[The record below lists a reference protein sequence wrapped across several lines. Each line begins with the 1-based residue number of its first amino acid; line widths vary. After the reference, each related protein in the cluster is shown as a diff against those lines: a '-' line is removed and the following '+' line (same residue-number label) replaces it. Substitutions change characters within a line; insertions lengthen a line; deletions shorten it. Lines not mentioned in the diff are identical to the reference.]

1 MKFFKRVSASL
12 TAFAMMASLS
22 AVSLDSQSA
31 QSFGSLVR
39 AAEETADADYVL
51 SVSREHYTLDSL
63 KTFGEWTKYDE
74 KNLPAEWENV
84 YRADN
89 DSKKLTEDCMDNKV
103 ATVKLRIDKNIG
115 INIAQF
121 ILIPDPD
128 LIFAGCVFDGNGNL
142 SPVKDVKNT
151 QLRIAAKYDKMIF
164 TYTDK
169 VDMTETGDFLTMLF
183 ILPDEIEEGRQY
195 KIEISSDT
203 EDQITSWN
211 PQGSVTYDGSGYGYI
226 QVGGSSAETTTAS
239 EPVTQPEETTTV
251 TETTTEILTSVSA
264 LPETTTTVTTTTP
277 EETTTTIATTTQA
290 ETTTTIATT
299 TLSATTT
306 TIMVTPPG
314 ETTTTIATT
323 TPEETTTTIATTTPE
338 ETTTTIATTTPE
350 ETTTTVTTTTPAETT
365 TTITTTTPVETTTP
379 KPTETTKPLIDLI
392 LDSDKSDL
400 KSEQYD
406 SDRIQLEDSASID
419 VEIPKKMIYKGTESV
434 EISVKLSDFDPS
446 KEYFEYAGFGLE
458 LPDGFTIVKDSV
470 KTDLKSNIEYFSADS
485 LEAFAISSKTGYDP
499 NGGFVIF
506 RGVDTRNLS
515 SNAEVF
521 SFTLNISN
529 SSEKFV
535 NDISVG
541 SVLGRI
547 SDKTVIND
555 DGTIVPYISIINN
568 GSGDKLYT
576 ETASEILM
584 GLKGDVNL
592 DHKVTQLD
600 ATTMLKEL
608 LSVDTSGKSVLTD
621 LINKEEAGESALEL
635 AYFLGDVDESHG
647 TEFTQID
654 ATNLLKAILAADVA
668 GKDEITDD
676 IWNGILNK

>member
-323 TPEETTTTIATTTPE
+323 TPAEI
-338 ETTTTIATTTPE
+338 
-350 ETTTTVTTTTPAETT
+350 TTTVTTTTP
-365 TTITTTTPVETTTP
+365 IETTTP

-406 SDRIQLEDSASID
+406 SDKIQLEDSASID
-419 VEIPKKMIYKGTESV
+419 VEIPKKMIYKGSESV
-434 EISVKLSDFDPS
+434 EISVRLSDFDS
-446 KEYFEYAGFGLE
+446 LKEYFEYAGFGLE
-458 LPDGFTIVKDSV
+458 LPDGFTLVKDSV
-470 KTDLKSNIEYFSADS
+470 KTELRSNIEYFSADS
-485 LEAFAISSKTGYDP
+485 LEAFAISSKTGYEP
-499 NGGFVIF
+499 NGGFVVF
-506 RGVDTRNLS
+506 RGIDTRNLS
-515 SNAEVF
+515 SDAEIF
-521 SFTLNISN
+521 SFTLKINN
-529 SSEKFV
+529 SSEKYV

-547 SDKTVIND
+547 SDKTIIND

-568 GSGDKLYT
+568 GTEDKLYT
-576 ETASEILM
+576 ETASKILM

-592 DHKVTQLD
+592 DHKVSQLD

-608 LSVDTSGKSVLTD
+608 LSVDTSDKSILAD

-654 ATNLLKAILAADVA
+654 ATTLLKAILAADVA

-676 IWNGILNK
+676 IWNEILK

>member
-1 MKFFKRVSASL
+1 MKFIKKILASL
-12 TAFAMMASLS
+12 TAFAMMASLT
-22 AVSLDSQSA
+22 AVSMDSQSA
-31 QSFGSLVR
+31 QSFGSVVR

-63 KTFGEWTKYDE
+63 NTLGEWTKYDE
-74 KNLPAEWENV
+74 KNPPAEWKNV

-103 ATVKLRIDKNIG
+103 AAVKLRIDKNIG

-121 ILIPDPD
+121 ILVPDPD
-128 LIFAGCVFDGNGNL
+128 LIFAGCVFGENGNL
-142 SPVKDVKNT
+142 SPVGDVKNT
-151 QLRIAAKYDKMIF
+151 QLRVSAKYDKIIF

-169 VDMTETGDFLTMLF
+169 VDLTETGDFLTMLF

-203 EDQITSWN
+203 GDQITSWN
-211 PQGSVTYDGSGYGYI
+211 PQGSVSYDGSSYGYI
-226 QVGGSSAETTTAS
+226 QVGGSVAETTTVS
-239 EPVTQPEETTTV
+239 ESVTQPEETTTV
-251 TETTTEILTSVSA
+251 TETTTEIPVSV
-264 LPETTTTVTTTTP
+264 LPETTTP
-277 EETTTTIATTTQA
+277 AKITTTIA
-290 ETTTTIATT
+290 
-299 TLSATTT
+299 
-306 TIMVTPPG
+306 
-314 ETTTTIATT
+314 
-323 TPEETTTTIATTTPE
+323 
-338 ETTTTIATTTPE
+338 
-350 ETTTTVTTTTPAETT
+350 TTTPAETT

>member
-1 MKFFKRVSASL
+1 MKFFKRVSALL
-12 TAFAMMASLS
+12 TAFAMMASLT
-22 AVSLDSQSA
+22 AVSMDSQSA
-31 QSFGSLVR
+31 QSFGSVVR

-63 KTFGEWTKYDE
+63 NTLGEWTKYDE
-74 KNLPAEWENV
+74 KNPPAEWKNV

-103 ATVKLRIDKNIG
+103 AAVKLRIDKNIG

-121 ILIPDPD
+121 ILVPDPD
-128 LIFAGCVFDGNGNL
+128 LIFAGCVFGENGNL
-142 SPVKDVKNT
+142 SPVGDVKNT
-151 QLRIAAKYDKMIF
+151 QLRVSAKYDKIIF

-169 VDMTETGDFLTMLF
+169 VDLTETGDFLTMLF

-203 EDQITSWN
+203 GDQITSWN
-211 PQGSVTYDGSGYGYI
+211 PQGSVSYDGSSYGYI
-226 QVGGSSAETTTAS
+226 QVGGSVAETTTVS
-239 EPVTQPEETTTV
+239 ESVTQ
-251 TETTTEILTSVSA
+251 
-264 LPETTTTVTTTTP
+264 
-277 EETTTTIATTTQA
+277 
-290 ETTTTIATT
+290 
-299 TLSATTT
+299 
-306 TIMVTPPG
+306 
-314 ETTTTIATT
+314 
-323 TPEETTTTIATTTPE
+323 PEETTTTIATTTPAE
-338 ETTTTIATTTPE
+338 I
-350 ETTTTVTTTTPAETT
+350 TTTV
-365 TTITTTTPVETTTP
+365 TTTTPVETTTP

-406 SDRIQLEDSASID
+406 SDKIQLEDSASID
-419 VEIPKKMIYKGTESV
+419 VEIPKKMIYKGSESV
-434 EISVKLSDFDPS
+434 EISVRLSDFDSS

-458 LPDGFTIVKDSV
+458 LPDGFTLVKDSV
-470 KTDLKSNIEYFSADS
+470 KTELRSNIEYFSADS
-485 LEAFAISSKTGYDP
+485 LEAFAISSKTGYEP
-499 NGGFVIF
+499 NGGFVVF
-506 RGVDTRNLS
+506 RGIDTRNLS
-515 SNAEVF
+515 SDAEIF
-521 SFTLNISN
+521 SFTLKINN
-529 SSEKFV
+529 SSEKYV

-547 SDKTVIND
+547 SDKTIIND

-568 GSGDKLYT
+568 GTGDKLYT
-576 ETASEILM
+576 ETASKILM

-592 DHKVTQLD
+592 DHKVSQLD

-608 LSVDTSGKSVLTD
+608 LSVDTSDKSILAD

-654 ATNLLKAILAADVA
+654 ATTLLKAILAADVA

-676 IWNGILNK
+676 IWNEILK

>member
-1 MKFFKRVSASL
+1 MKFFKRVSALL
-12 TAFAMMASLS
+12 TAFAMMASLT
-22 AVSLDSQSA
+22 AVSMDSQSA
-31 QSFGSLVR
+31 QSFGSVVR

-63 KTFGEWTKYDE
+63 NTLGEWTKYDE
-74 KNLPAEWENV
+74 KNPPAEWKNV

-103 ATVKLRIDKNIG
+103 AAVKLRIDKNIG

-121 ILIPDPD
+121 ILVPDPD
-128 LIFAGCVFDGNGNL
+128 LIFAGCVFGENGNL
-142 SPVKDVKNT
+142 SPVGDVKNT
-151 QLRIAAKYDKMIF
+151 QLRVSAKYDKIIF

-169 VDMTETGDFLTMLF
+169 VDLTETGDFLTMLF

-203 EDQITSWN
+203 GDQITSWN
-211 PQGSVTYDGSGYGYI
+211 PQGSVSYDGSSYGYI
-226 QVGGSSAETTTAS
+226 QVGGSVAETTTVS
-239 EPVTQPEETTTV
+239 ESVTQ
-251 TETTTEILTSVSA
+251 
-264 LPETTTTVTTTTP
+264 
-277 EETTTTIATTTQA
+277 
-290 ETTTTIATT
+290 
-299 TLSATTT
+299 
-306 TIMVTPPG
+306 
-314 ETTTTIATT
+314 
-323 TPEETTTTIATTTPE
+323 PEETTTTIATTTPAE
-338 ETTTTIATTTPE
+338 I
-350 ETTTTVTTTTPAETT
+350 TTTV
-365 TTITTTTPVETTTP
+365 TTTTPVETTTP

-406 SDRIQLEDSASID
+406 SDKIQLEDSASID
-419 VEIPKKMIYKGTESV
+419 VEIPKKMIYKGSESV
-434 EISVKLSDFDPS
+434 EISVRLSDFDSS

-458 LPDGFTIVKDSV
+458 LPDGFTLVKDSV
-470 KTDLKSNIEYFSADS
+470 KTELRSNIEYFSADS
-485 LEAFAISSKTGYDP
+485 LEAFAISSKTGYEP
-499 NGGFVIF
+499 NGGFVVF
-506 RGVDTRNLS
+506 RGIDTRNLS
-515 SNAEVF
+515 SDAEIF
-521 SFTLNISN
+521 SFTLKINN
-529 SSEKFV
+529 SSEKYV

-547 SDKTVIND
+547 SDKTIIND

-568 GSGDKLYT
+568 GTEDKLYT
-576 ETASEILM
+576 ETASKILM

-592 DHKVTQLD
+592 DHKVSQLD

-608 LSVDTSGKSVLTD
+608 LSVDTSDKSILAD

-654 ATNLLKAILAADVA
+654 ATTLLKAILAADVA

-676 IWNGILNK
+676 IWNEILK

>member
-1 MKFFKRVSASL
+1 MKFFKRVSALL
-12 TAFAMMASLS
+12 TAFAMMASLT
-22 AVSLDSQSA
+22 AVSMDSQSA
-31 QSFGSLVR
+31 QSFGSVVR

-63 KTFGEWTKYDE
+63 NTLGEWTKYDE
-74 KNLPAEWENV
+74 KNPPAEWKNV

-103 ATVKLRIDKNIG
+103 AAVKLRIDKNIG

-121 ILIPDPD
+121 ILVPDPD
-128 LIFAGCVFDGNGNL
+128 LIFAGCVFGENGNL
-142 SPVKDVKNT
+142 SPVGDVKNT
-151 QLRIAAKYDKMIF
+151 QLRVSAKYDKIIF

-169 VDMTETGDFLTMLF
+169 VDLTETGDFLTMLF

-203 EDQITSWN
+203 GDQITSWN
-211 PQGSVTYDGSGYGYI
+211 PQGSVSYDGSSYGYI
-226 QVGGSSAETTTAS
+226 QVGGSVA
-239 EPVTQPEETTTV
+239 ETTTV
-251 TETTTEILTSVSA
+251 TETTTEIPVSA
-264 LPETTTTVTTTTP
+264 LPETTTP
-277 EETTTTIATTTQA
+277 EEI
-290 ETTTTIATT
+290 
-299 TLSATTT
+299 
-306 TIMVTPPG
+306 
-314 ETTTTIATT
+314 TTTIATT
-323 TPEETTTTIATTTPE
+323 TPAEI
-338 ETTTTIATTTPE
+338 
-350 ETTTTVTTTTPAETT
+350 TTTV
-365 TTITTTTPVETTTP
+365 TTTTPVETTTP

-406 SDRIQLEDSASID
+406 SDKIQLEDSASID
-419 VEIPKKMIYKGTESV
+419 VEIPKKMIYKGSESV
-434 EISVKLSDFDPS
+434 EISVRLSDFDSS

-458 LPDGFTIVKDSV
+458 LPDGFTLVKDSV
-470 KTDLKSNIEYFSADS
+470 KTELRSNIEYFSADS
-485 LEAFAISSKTGYDP
+485 LEAFAISSKTGYEP
-499 NGGFVIF
+499 NGGFVVF
-506 RGVDTRNLS
+506 RGIDTRNLS
-515 SNAEVF
+515 SDAEIF
-521 SFTLNISN
+521 SFTLKINN
-529 SSEKFV
+529 SSEKYV

-547 SDKTVIND
+547 SDKTIIND

-568 GSGDKLYT
+568 GTGDKLYT
-576 ETASEILM
+576 ETASKILM

-592 DHKVTQLD
+592 DHKVSQLD

-608 LSVDTSGKSVLTD
+608 LSVDTSDKSILAD

-654 ATNLLKAILAADVA
+654 ATTLLKAILAADVA

-676 IWNGILNK
+676 IWNEILK

>member
-1 MKFFKRVSASL
+1 MKFFKRVSALL
-12 TAFAMMASLS
+12 TAFAMMASLT
-22 AVSLDSQSA
+22 AVSMDSQSA
-31 QSFGSLVR
+31 QSFGSVVR

-63 KTFGEWTKYDE
+63 NTLGEWTKYDE
-74 KNLPAEWENV
+74 KNPPAEWKNV

-103 ATVKLRIDKNIG
+103 AAVKLRIDKNIG

-121 ILIPDPD
+121 ILVPDPD
-128 LIFAGCVFDGNGNL
+128 LIFAGCVFGENGNL
-142 SPVKDVKNT
+142 SPVGDVKNT
-151 QLRIAAKYDKMIF
+151 QLRVSAKYDKIIF

-169 VDMTETGDFLTMLF
+169 VDLTETGDFLTMLF

-203 EDQITSWN
+203 GDQITSWN
-211 PQGSVTYDGSGYGYI
+211 PQGSVSYDGSSYGYI
-226 QVGGSSAETTTAS
+226 QVGGSVAETTTVS
-239 EPVTQPEETTTV
+239 ESVTQPE
-251 TETTTEILTSVSA
+251 
-264 LPETTTTVTTTTP
+264 
-277 EETTTTIATTTQA
+277 
-290 ETTTTIATT
+290 
-299 TLSATTT
+299 
-306 TIMVTPPG
+306 

-350 ETTTTVTTTTPAETT
+350 ETTTTIATTTPAEIT

-406 SDRIQLEDSASID
+406 SDKIQLEDSASID
-419 VEIPKKMIYKGTESV
+419 VEIPKKMIYKGSESV
-434 EISVKLSDFDPS
+434 EISVRLSDFDSS

-458 LPDGFTIVKDSV
+458 LPDGFTLVKDSV
-470 KTDLKSNIEYFSADS
+470 KTELRSNIEYFSADS
-485 LEAFAISSKTGYDP
+485 LEAFAISSKTGYEP
-499 NGGFVIF
+499 NGGFVVF
-506 RGVDTRNLS
+506 RGIDTRNLS
-515 SNAEVF
+515 SDAEIF
-521 SFTLNISN
+521 SFTLKINN
-529 SSEKFV
+529 SSEKYV

-547 SDKTVIND
+547 SDKTIIND

-568 GSGDKLYT
+568 GTGDKLYT
-576 ETASEILM
+576 ETASKILM

-592 DHKVTQLD
+592 DHKVSQLD

-608 LSVDTSGKSVLTD
+608 LSVDTSDKSILAD

-654 ATNLLKAILAADVA
+654 ATTLLKAILAADVA

-676 IWNGILNK
+676 IWNEILK

>member
-1 MKFFKRVSASL
+1 MKFFKRVSALL
-12 TAFAMMASLS
+12 TAFAMMASLT
-22 AVSLDSQSA
+22 AVSMDSQSA
-31 QSFGSLVR
+31 QSFGSVVR

-63 KTFGEWTKYDE
+63 NTLGEWTKYDE
-74 KNLPAEWENV
+74 KNPPAEWKNV

-103 ATVKLRIDKNIG
+103 AAVKLRIDKNIG

-121 ILIPDPD
+121 ILVPDPD
-128 LIFAGCVFDGNGNL
+128 LIFAGCVFGENGNL
-142 SPVKDVKNT
+142 SPVGDVKNT
-151 QLRIAAKYDKMIF
+151 QLRVSAKYDKIIF

-169 VDMTETGDFLTMLF
+169 VDLTETGDFLTMLF

-203 EDQITSWN
+203 GDQITSWN
-211 PQGSVTYDGSGYGYI
+211 PQGSVSYDGSSYGYI
-226 QVGGSSAETTTAS
+226 QVGGSVAETTTVS
-239 EPVTQPEETTTV
+239 ESVTQPE
-251 TETTTEILTSVSA
+251 
-264 LPETTTTVTTTTP
+264 
-277 EETTTTIATTTQA
+277 
-290 ETTTTIATT
+290 
-299 TLSATTT
+299 
-306 TIMVTPPG
+306 

-338 ETTTTIATTTPE
+338 ETTTTIATTTP
-350 ETTTTVTTTTPAETT
+350 AETT
-365 TTITTTTPVETTTP
+365 TTIATTTPEETTTTIATTTPEETTTTIATTTPAEITTTVTTTTPVETTTP

-406 SDRIQLEDSASID
+406 SDKIQLEDSASID
-419 VEIPKKMIYKGTESV
+419 VEIPKKMIYKGSESV
-434 EISVKLSDFDPS
+434 EISVRLSDFDSS

-458 LPDGFTIVKDSV
+458 LPDGFTLVKDSV
-470 KTDLKSNIEYFSADS
+470 KTELRSNIEYFSADS
-485 LEAFAISSKTGYDP
+485 LEAFAISSKTGYEP
-499 NGGFVIF
+499 NGGFVVF
-506 RGVDTRNLS
+506 RGIDTRNLS
-515 SNAEVF
+515 SDAEIF
-521 SFTLNISN
+521 SFTLKINN
-529 SSEKFV
+529 SSEKYV

-547 SDKTVIND
+547 SDKTIIND

-568 GSGDKLYT
+568 GTGDKLYT
-576 ETASEILM
+576 ETASKILM

-592 DHKVTQLD
+592 DHKVSQLD

-608 LSVDTSGKSVLTD
+608 LSVDTSDKSILAD

-654 ATNLLKAILAADVA
+654 ATTLLKAILAADVA

-676 IWNGILNK
+676 IWNEILK

>member
-63 KTFGEWTKYDE
+63 KTLGEWTKYDE

-277 EETTTTIATTTQA
+277 EETTTTIATTT
-290 ETTTTIATT
+290 
-299 TLSATTT
+299 
-306 TIMVTPPG
+306 
-314 ETTTTIATT
+314 
-323 TPEETTTTIATTTPE
+323 PE
-338 ETTTTIATTTPE
+338 
-350 ETTTTVTTTTPAETT
+350 
-365 TTITTTTPVETTTP
+365 ETTTP

>member
-63 KTFGEWTKYDE
+63 KTLGEWTKYDE

-239 EPVTQPEETTTV
+239 ETVTQPEETTTV

-264 LPETTTTVTTTTP
+264 LPETTTTVT
-277 EETTTTIATTTQA
+277 
-290 ETTTTIATT
+290 
-299 TLSATTT
+299 
-306 TIMVTPPG
+306 
-314 ETTTTIATT
+314 
-323 TPEETTTTIATTTPE
+323 
-338 ETTTTIATTTPE
+338 TTTPE

>member
-1 MKFFKRVSASL
+1 MKFFKRVSALL
-12 TAFAMMASLS
+12 TAFAMMASLT
-22 AVSLDSQSA
+22 AVSMDSQSA
-31 QSFGSLVR
+31 QSFGSVVR

-63 KTFGEWTKYDE
+63 NTLGEWTKYDE
-74 KNLPAEWENV
+74 KNPPAEWKNV

-103 ATVKLRIDKNIG
+103 AAVKLRIDKNIG

-121 ILIPDPD
+121 ILVPDPD
-128 LIFAGCVFDGNGNL
+128 LIFAGCVFGENGNL
-142 SPVKDVKNT
+142 SPVGDVKNT
-151 QLRIAAKYDKMIF
+151 QLRVSAKYDKIIF

-169 VDMTETGDFLTMLF
+169 VDLTETGDFLTMLF

-203 EDQITSWN
+203 GDQITSWN
-211 PQGSVTYDGSGYGYI
+211 PQGSVSYDGSSYGYI
-226 QVGGSSAETTTAS
+226 QVGGSVAETTTVS
-239 EPVTQPEETTTV
+239 ESVTQ
-251 TETTTEILTSVSA
+251 
-264 LPETTTTVTTTTP
+264 
-277 EETTTTIATTTQA
+277 
-290 ETTTTIATT
+290 
-299 TLSATTT
+299 
-306 TIMVTPPG
+306 
-314 ETTTTIATT
+314 
-323 TPEETTTTIATTTPE
+323 PEETTTTIATTTPE
-338 ETTTTIATTTPE
+338 ETTTTIATTTPAE
-350 ETTTTVTTTTPAETT
+350 ITTTV
-365 TTITTTTPVETTTP
+365 TTTTPVETTTP

-406 SDRIQLEDSASID
+406 SDKIQLEDSASID
-419 VEIPKKMIYKGTESV
+419 VEIPKKMIYKGSESV
-434 EISVKLSDFDPS
+434 EISVRLSDFDSS

-458 LPDGFTIVKDSV
+458 LPDGFTLVKDSV
-470 KTDLKSNIEYFSADS
+470 KTELRSNIEYFSADS
-485 LEAFAISSKTGYDP
+485 LEAFAISSKTGYEP
-499 NGGFVIF
+499 NGGFVVF
-506 RGVDTRNLS
+506 RGIDTRNLS
-515 SNAEVF
+515 SDAEIF
-521 SFTLNISN
+521 SFTLKINN
-529 SSEKFV
+529 SSEKYV

-547 SDKTVIND
+547 SDKTIIND

-568 GSGDKLYT
+568 GTGDKLYT
-576 ETASEILM
+576 ETASKILM

-592 DHKVTQLD
+592 DHKVSQLD

-608 LSVDTSGKSVLTD
+608 LSVDTSDKSILAD

>member
-1 MKFFKRVSASL
+1 
-12 TAFAMMASLS
+12 
-22 AVSLDSQSA
+22 
-31 QSFGSLVR
+31 
-39 AAEETADADYVL
+39 
-51 SVSREHYTLDSL
+51 
-63 KTFGEWTKYDE
+63 
-74 KNLPAEWENV
+74 
-84 YRADN
+84 
-89 DSKKLTEDCMDNKV
+89 
-103 ATVKLRIDKNIG
+103 
-115 INIAQF
+115 
-121 ILIPDPD
+121 
-128 LIFAGCVFDGNGNL
+128 
-142 SPVKDVKNT
+142 
-151 QLRIAAKYDKMIF
+151 
-164 TYTDK
+164 
-169 VDMTETGDFLTMLF
+169 
-183 ILPDEIEEGRQY
+183 
-195 KIEISSDT
+195 
-203 EDQITSWN
+203 
-211 PQGSVTYDGSGYGYI
+211 
-226 QVGGSSAETTTAS
+226 
-239 EPVTQPEETTTV
+239 
-251 TETTTEILTSVSA
+251 
-264 LPETTTTVTTTTP
+264 TTVTTP
-277 EETTTTIATTTQA
+277 
-290 ETTTTIATT
+290 
-299 TLSATTT
+299 
-306 TIMVTPPG
+306 
-314 ETTTTIATT
+314 
-323 TPEETTTTIATTTPE
+323 
-338 ETTTTIATTTPE
+338 
-350 ETTTTVTTTTPAETT
+350 TPAETT

>member
-1 MKFFKRVSASL
+1 MKFFKRVSALL
-12 TAFAMMASLS
+12 TAFAMMASLT
-22 AVSLDSQSA
+22 AVSMDSQSA
-31 QSFGSLVR
+31 QSLGSVVR

-63 KTFGEWTKYDE
+63 NTLGEWTKYDE
-74 KNLPAEWENV
+74 KNPPAEWKNV

-103 ATVKLRIDKNIG
+103 AAVKLRIDKNIG

-121 ILIPDPD
+121 ILVPDPD
-128 LIFAGCVFDGNGNL
+128 LIFAGCVFGENGNL
-142 SPVKDVKNT
+142 SPVGDVKNT
-151 QLRIAAKYDKMIF
+151 QLRVSAKYDKIIF

-169 VDMTETGDFLTMLF
+169 VDLTETGDFLTMLF

-203 EDQITSWN
+203 GDQITSWN
-211 PQGSVTYDGSGYGYI
+211 PQGSVSYDGSSYGYI
-226 QVGGSSAETTTAS
+226 QVGGSVAETTTVS
-239 EPVTQPEETTTV
+239 ESVTQ
-251 TETTTEILTSVSA
+251 
-264 LPETTTTVTTTTP
+264 
-277 EETTTTIATTTQA
+277 
-290 ETTTTIATT
+290 
-299 TLSATTT
+299 
-306 TIMVTPPG
+306 
-314 ETTTTIATT
+314 
-323 TPEETTTTIATTTPE
+323 PEETTTTIATTTPE
-338 ETTTTIATTTPE
+338 ETTTTIATTTP
-350 ETTTTVTTTTPAETT
+350 AEIT

-406 SDRIQLEDSASID
+406 SDKIQLEDSASID
-419 VEIPKKMIYKGTESV
+419 VEIPKKMIYKGSESV
-434 EISVKLSDFDPS
+434 EISVRLSDFDSS

-458 LPDGFTIVKDSV
+458 LPDGFTLVKDSV
-470 KTDLKSNIEYFSADS
+470 KTELRSNIEYFSADS
-485 LEAFAISSKTGYDP
+485 LEAFAISSKTGYEP
-499 NGGFVIF
+499 NGGFVVF
-506 RGVDTRNLS
+506 RGIDTRNLS
-515 SNAEVF
+515 SDAEIF
-521 SFTLNISN
+521 SFTLKINN
-529 SSEKFV
+529 SSEKYV

-547 SDKTVIND
+547 SDKTIIND

-568 GSGDKLYT
+568 GTEDKLYT
-576 ETASEILM
+576 ETASKILM

-592 DHKVTQLD
+592 DHKVSQLD

-608 LSVDTSGKSVLTD
+608 LSVDTSDKSILAD

-635 AYFLGDVDESHG
+635 AYFLGYVDESHG

-654 ATNLLKAILAADVA
+654 ATTLLKAILAADVA

-676 IWNGILNK
+676 IWNEILK

>member
-1 MKFFKRVSASL
+1 MKFFKRVSALL
-12 TAFAMMASLS
+12 TAFAMMASLT
-22 AVSLDSQSA
+22 AVSMDSQSA
-31 QSFGSLVR
+31 QSFGSVVR

-63 KTFGEWTKYDE
+63 NTLGEWTKYDE
-74 KNLPAEWENV
+74 KNPPAEWKNV

-103 ATVKLRIDKNIG
+103 AAVKLRIDKNIG

-121 ILIPDPD
+121 ILVPDPD
-128 LIFAGCVFDGNGNL
+128 LIFAGCVFGENGNL
-142 SPVKDVKNT
+142 SPVGDVKNT
-151 QLRIAAKYDKMIF
+151 QLRVSAKYDKIIF

-169 VDMTETGDFLTMLF
+169 VDLTETGDFLTMLF

-203 EDQITSWN
+203 GDQITSWN
-211 PQGSVTYDGSGYGYI
+211 PQGSVSYDGSSYGYI
-226 QVGGSSAETTTAS
+226 QVGGSVAETTTVS
-239 EPVTQPEETTTV
+239 ESVTQPEETTTV
-251 TETTTEILTSVSA
+251 TETTTEIPVSA
-264 LPETTTTVTTTTP
+264 LPETTTP
-277 EETTTTIATTTQA
+277 EEI
-290 ETTTTIATT
+290 
-299 TLSATTT
+299 
-306 TIMVTPPG
+306 
-314 ETTTTIATT
+314 TTTIATT
-323 TPEETTTTIATTTPE
+323 TP
-338 ETTTTIATTTPE
+338 
-350 ETTTTVTTTTPAETT
+350 AEIT

-406 SDRIQLEDSASID
+406 SDKIQLEDSASID
-419 VEIPKKMIYKGTESV
+419 VEIPKKMIYKGSESV
-434 EISVKLSDFDPS
+434 EISVRLSDFDSS

-458 LPDGFTIVKDSV
+458 LPDGFTLVKDSV
-470 KTDLKSNIEYFSADS
+470 KTELRSNIEYFSADS
-485 LEAFAISSKTGYDP
+485 LEAFAISSKTGYEP
-499 NGGFVIF
+499 NGGFVVF
-506 RGVDTRNLS
+506 RGIDTRNLS
-515 SNAEVF
+515 SDAEIF
-521 SFTLNISN
+521 SFTLKINN
-529 SSEKFV
+529 SSEKYV

-547 SDKTVIND
+547 SDKTIIND

-568 GSGDKLYT
+568 GTGDKLYT
-576 ETASEILM
+576 ETASKILM

-592 DHKVTQLD
+592 DHKVSQLD

-608 LSVDTSGKSVLTD
+608 LSVDTSDKSILAD

-654 ATNLLKAILAADVA
+654 ATTLLKAILAADVA

-676 IWNGILNK
+676 IWNEILK

>member
-1 MKFFKRVSASL
+1 MKFFKRVSALL
-12 TAFAMMASLS
+12 TAFAMMASLT
-22 AVSLDSQSA
+22 AVSMDSQSA
-31 QSFGSLVR
+31 QSFGSVVR

-63 KTFGEWTKYDE
+63 NTLGEWTKYDE
-74 KNLPAEWENV
+74 KNPPAEWKNV

-103 ATVKLRIDKNIG
+103 AAVKLRIDKNIG

-121 ILIPDPD
+121 ILVPDPD
-128 LIFAGCVFDGNGNL
+128 LIFAGCVFGENGNL
-142 SPVKDVKNT
+142 SPVGDVKNT
-151 QLRIAAKYDKMIF
+151 QLRVSAKYDKIIF

-169 VDMTETGDFLTMLF
+169 VDLTETGDFLTMLF

-203 EDQITSWN
+203 GDQITSWN
-211 PQGSVTYDGSGYGYI
+211 PQGSVSYDGSSYGYI
-226 QVGGSSAETTTAS
+226 QVGGSVAETTTVS
-239 EPVTQPEETTTV
+239 ESVTQPEETTT
-251 TETTTEILTSVSA
+251 TIA
-264 LPETTTTVTTTTP
+264 TTTP
-277 EETTTTIATTTQA
+277 EETTTTIATTTPA
-290 ETTTTIATT
+290 
-299 TLSATTT
+299 
-306 TIMVTPPG
+306 

-338 ETTTTIATTTPE
+338 ETTTTIATTTPAE
-350 ETTTTVTTTTPAETT
+350 ITTTV
-365 TTITTTTPVETTTP
+365 TTTTPVETTTP

-406 SDRIQLEDSASID
+406 SDKIQLEDSASID
-419 VEIPKKMIYKGTESV
+419 VEIPKKMIYKGSESV
-434 EISVKLSDFDPS
+434 EISVRLSDFDSS

-458 LPDGFTIVKDSV
+458 LPDGFTLVKDSV
-470 KTDLKSNIEYFSADS
+470 KTELRSNIEYFSADS
-485 LEAFAISSKTGYDP
+485 LEAFAISSKTGYEP
-499 NGGFVIF
+499 NGGFVVF
-506 RGVDTRNLS
+506 RGIDTRNLS
-515 SNAEVF
+515 SDAEIF
-521 SFTLNISN
+521 SFTLKINN
-529 SSEKFV
+529 SSEKYV

-547 SDKTVIND
+547 SDKTIIND

-568 GSGDKLYT
+568 GTGDKLYT
-576 ETASEILM
+576 ETASKILM

-592 DHKVTQLD
+592 DHKVSQLD

-608 LSVDTSGKSVLTD
+608 LSVDTSDKSILAD

-654 ATNLLKAILAADVA
+654 ATTLLKAILAADVA

-676 IWNGILNK
+676 IWNEILK

>member
-264 LPETTTTVTTTTP
+264 LPETTTTVT
-277 EETTTTIATTTQA
+277 
-290 ETTTTIATT
+290 
-299 TLSATTT
+299 
-306 TIMVTPPG
+306 
-314 ETTTTIATT
+314 
-323 TPEETTTTIATTTPE
+323 TTTPE